1 MARCHPRASKVV
13 MGERGKVCEVPFRL
27 RKEGSKSL
35 VEWGKLLK
43 EIRLR
48 VGSSWAAQASLTE
61 M

>member
-1 MARCHPRASKVV
+1 

-43 EIRLR
+43 EIRLG